1 MIAVFCM
8 LDLLLFYGAPCALQ
22 FVRNQDQLG
31 VSKGLG
37 VRLEGVAN
45 LVGRFATFARDPKA
59 LVKLLIEPSSTL

>member
-31 VSKGLG
+31 VSKGLSTRLRRAQRCASALP
-37 VRLEGVAN
+37 VRFFFEKAVSKRTEG
-45 LVGRFATFARDPKA
+45 LG
-59 LVKLLIEPSSTL
+59 